1 MNLFATFFL
10 FILCWNLVAEMSDEK
25 VNFNMSLRR
34 MGDVKVN
41 VEFSTSDLHG
51 IEQLAL
57 RSGHFN
63 HRK

>member
-1 MNLFATFFL
+1 
-10 FILCWNLVAEMSDEK
+10 VAEMSDEK